1 MKVLFFG
8 DIVGKLGRRA
18 VAAILPFWKKKYRPD
33 IIVANAENLAHG
45 KGVTPETIQELVDAG
60 VHAFT
65 SGNHI
70 WDKPQV
76 LDVIKE
82 KKVVLLRPANYPS
95 GTPGEGWQV
104 VTVGHKSLVIVNL
117 QGRVF
122 MHEHIDDP
130 FRKLDEVL
138 QEIKKQTKNKM
149 PVFVDFHAEATS
161 EKNAFGWYAD
171 GRVAVVVGT
180 HTQVRSGDA
189 RLLLKGTAYQT
200 DVGMSGARDG
210 VIGVDREIIIKKFL
224 TQRPAVHQIPEKGWA
239 QVCATL
245 IELDPKTK
253 LAKKIIPLYNEV
265 EVK

>member
-1 MKVLFFG
+1 MKILFFG

-18 VAAILPFWKKKYRPD
+18 VAATLPSWKKKYKPD
-33 IIVANAENLAHG
+33 IIIANAENLAHG
-45 KGVTPETIQELVDAG
+45 KGVTSETIQELTDAG

-76 LDVIKE
+76 LEVIKD
-82 KKVVLLRPANYPS
+82 KKVILLRPANYPS
-95 GTPGEGWQV
+95 GTPGEGWSI
-104 VTVGHKSLVIVNL
+104 VTIGKNQLAIVNL

-122 MHEHIDDP
+122 MHENIDDP

-138 QEIKKQTKNKM
+138 VEIKKQTKDKI
-149 PVFVDFHAEATS
+149 PIFVDFHAEATS
-161 EKNAFGWYAD
+161 EKTALGWYAD
-171 GRVAVVVGT
+171 GRVAIVVGT

-200 DVGMSGARDG
+200 DIGMSGARDG

-224 TQRPAVHQIPEKGWA
+224 TQRPAAHEIPEKGWA

-245 IELDPKTK
+245 VTIDAKTK
-253 LAKKIIPLYNEV
+253 LAKDIVPLYNEV
-265 EVK
+265 EI